1 MSHSR
6 NRNQA
11 PRRGA
16 FDHGAA
22 SSVLSD
28 GRARFIL
35 FVFLAIAS
43 VFLLRL
49 VFLQVIVAG
58 DYSEQASISRTSVI
72 DVPAKRGTIYDR
84 NGNVLA
90 MSVDAKTVYCN
101 PNEVTDAS
109 WEAEQIAS
117 VLGGKSSDYEGLLET
132 EDTSFVYIQRK
143 VELET
148 AEKLMEMELDGV
160 HFLEDSKRVYPYG
173 EVAGQIIG
181 LTDID
186 DNGQSGLEL
195 YYDDILK
202 GTAGRIV
209 AEYGQ
214 DGMTIPGGTHEYV
227 QAVNGQDIVISID
240 IGMQQKVEESL
251 KSGVET
257 IEGKA
262 GSAVLMDGGT
272 GEIYAIASLPLL
284 NPADRTKVEAGATEI
299 KAVSSAF
306 EPGSIFKT
314 VTFMAIMEAG
324 VLTPDD
330 TIFCPAALP
339 ADEYYV
345 TDAHERGDETMTVR
359 DILNRSSNVGTSL
372 AASKLGFPAL
382 YDKIVEYNLTEA
394 TGVDF
399 PGESGGYLT
408 DQSQW
413 STIQSYNVS
422 FGQGVSVT
430 PLQITR
436 FYGALVNEG
445 VECTPHFLLKNLTTG
460 EEPQWST
467 EKVIENTD
475 AIDTVDSML
484 QTVVTDGTGTT
495 AAVEGYQAAGKTG
508 TAEYADEEGGYVE
521 GVYNISFTGYL
532 SNTNSQLVCF
542 VGATEVPGDRTMT
555 GTFSDIMTFATER
568 YRIIAY

>member
-1 MSHSR
+1 M
-6 NRNQA
+6 
-11 PRRGA
+11 
-16 FDHGAA
+16 
-22 SSVLSD
+22 SD
-28 GRARFIL
+28 GRINA
-35 FVFLAIAS
+35 VFL
-43 VFLLRL
+43 VFLLIAAAFFLRL
-49 VFLQVIVAG
+49 FYLQVIVA
-58 DYSEQASISRTSVI
+58 DEYSDQASMSRTSVI

-90 MSVDAKTVYCN
+90 MSVDAKTIYCN
-101 PNEVTDAS
+101 PKEVTDAS

-117 VLGGKSSDYEGLLET
+117 VLGGDASDYQELLET
-132 EDTSFVYIQRK
+132 EGTSFVYIQRK

-148 AEKLMEMELDGV
+148 AEKLMELELDGV

-202 GTAGRIV
+202 GTPGRIV

-227 QAVNGQDIVISID
+227 QSVNGQDIVISID

-251 KSGVET
+251 KSGVES

-299 KAVSSAF
+299 KAISTAF

-314 VTFMAIMEAG
+314 VTFTAIMEEG
-324 VLTPDD
+324 VLSPDD

-345 TDAHERGDETMTVR
+345 TDAHDRGDETMTVR
-359 DILNRSSNVGTSL
+359 EILDRSSNVGTSL
-372 AASKLGFPAL
+372 AASKLGFPVL
-382 YDKIVEYNLTEA
+382 YDKIVQYNLTEA

-399 PGESGGYLT
+399 PGESSGYLA
-408 DQSQW
+408 DQSSW

-430 PLQITR
+430 PLQMTR
-436 FYGALVNEG
+436 FYGALVNDG
-445 VECTPHFLLKNLTTG
+445 VECTPHFLIKNLTTG

-467 EKVIENTD
+467 EKVIDNAE
-475 AIDTVDSML
+475 AIETIDSML
-484 QTVVTDGTGTT
+484 QTVVTDGTGSA
-495 AAVEGYQAAGKTG
+495 AAVEGYDAAGKTG
-508 TAEYADEEGGYVE
+508 TAEYADEKGGYVE

-532 SNTNSQLVCF
+532 ANTNSQLVCF

>member
-1 MSHSR
+1 M
-6 NRNQA
+6 
-11 PRRGA
+11 
-16 FDHGAA
+16 
-22 SSVLSD
+22 SD
-28 GRARFIL
+28 GRINA
-35 FVFLAIAS
+35 VFL
-43 VFLLRL
+43 VFLLIAAAFFLRL
-49 VFLQVIVAG
+49 FYLQVIVA
-58 DYSEQASISRTSVI
+58 DEYSDQASMSRTSVI

-90 MSVDAKTVYCN
+90 MSVDAKTIYCN
-101 PNEVTDAS
+101 PKEVTDAS

-117 VLGGKSSDYEGLLET
+117 VLGGDASDYQELLET
-132 EDTSFVYIQRK
+132 EGTSFVYIQRK

-148 AEKLMEMELDGV
+148 AEKLMELELDGV

-202 GTAGRIV
+202 GTPGRIV

-227 QAVNGQDIVISID
+227 QSVNGQDIVISID

-251 KSGVET
+251 KSGVES

-284 NPADRTKVEAGATEI
+284 NPEDRTKVEAGATEI
-299 KAVSSAF
+299 KAISTAF

-314 VTFMAIMEAG
+314 VTFTAIMEEG
-324 VLTPDD
+324 VLSPDD

-345 TDAHERGDETMTVR
+345 TDAHDRGDETMTVR
-359 DILNRSSNVGTSL
+359 EILDRSSNVGTSL
-372 AASKLGFPAL
+372 AASKLGFPVL
-382 YDKIVEYNLTEA
+382 YDKIVQYNLTEA

-399 PGESGGYLT
+399 PGESSGYLA
-408 DQSQW
+408 DQSSW

-430 PLQITR
+430 PLQMTR
-436 FYGALVNEG
+436 FYGALVNDG
-445 VECTPHFLLKNLTTG
+445 VECTPHFLIKNLTTG

-467 EKVIENTD
+467 EKVIDNAE
-475 AIDTVDSML
+475 AIETIDSML
-484 QTVVTDGTGTT
+484 QTVVTDGTGSA
-495 AAVEGYQAAGKTG
+495 AAVEGYDAAGKTG
-508 TAEYADEEGGYVE
+508 TAEYADEKGGYVE

-532 SNTNSQLVCF
+532 ANTNSQLVCF

>member
-1 MSHSR
+1 M
-6 NRNQA
+6 
-11 PRRGA
+11 
-16 FDHGAA
+16 
-22 SSVLSD
+22 SD
-28 GRARFIL
+28 GRINAI
-35 FVFLAIAS
+35 FL
-43 VFLLRL
+43 VFLLIAAAFFLRL
-49 VFLQVIVAG
+49 FFLQVIVA
-58 DYSEQASISRTSVI
+58 DEYSDQASVSRTSVI

-90 MSVDAKTVYCN
+90 MSVDARTIYCN
-101 PNEVTDAS
+101 PKEVTDSS

-117 VLGGKSSDYEGLLET
+117 VLGGNASDYRELLET
-132 EDTSFVYIQRK
+132 EGTSFVYIQRK

-148 AEKLMEMELDGV
+148 AEKLKELELDGV

-173 EVAGQIIG
+173 EVGGQIIG

-227 QAVNGQDIVISID
+227 QSVNGQDIVISID

-257 IEGKA
+257 VEGKA

-299 KAVSSAF
+299 KAISTAF

-314 VTFMAIMEAG
+314 VTFTAIMEEG
-324 VLTPDD
+324 VLSPDD

-345 TDAHERGDETMTVR
+345 TDAHDRGDETMTVR
-359 DILNRSSNVGTSL
+359 EILDRSSNVGTSL
-372 AASKLGFPAL
+372 AASKLGFPVL
-382 YDKIVEYNLTEA
+382 YDKIVQYNLTEA

-399 PGESGGYLT
+399 PGESSGYLA
-408 DQSQW
+408 DQSNW
-413 STIQSYNVS
+413 STIQAYNVS

-430 PLQITR
+430 PLQMTR

-445 VECTPHFLLKNLTTG
+445 VECTPHFLIKNLTTG

-467 EKVIENTD
+467 EKVIDNLE
-475 AIDTVDSML
+475 AIDTIDSML
-484 QTVVTDGTGTT
+484 QTVVTDGTGSA
-495 AAVEGYQAAGKTG
+495 AAVEGYDAAGKTG
-508 TAEYADEEGGYVE
+508 TAEYADEKGGYVE

-532 SNTNSQLVCF
+532 ANTNSQLVCF

>member
-1 MSHSR
+1 M
-6 NRNQA
+6 
-11 PRRGA
+11 A
-16 FDHGAA
+16 F
-22 SSVLSD
+22 L
-28 GRARFIL
+28 
-35 FVFLAIAS
+35 VFLAIAAA
-43 VFLLRL
+43 FFLRL
-49 VFLQVIVAG
+49 VYLQVIVA
-58 DYSEQASISRTSVI
+58 DEYSENATLSRTSVI

-101 PNEVTDAS
+101 PKEVTDAS
-109 WEAEQIAS
+109 WEAQQIAS
-117 VLGGKSSDYEGLLET
+117 VLGGDASDYRSLLET

-143 VELET
+143 VDLEIAERLQEL
-148 AEKLMEMELDGV
+148 ELDGV
-160 HFLEDSKRVYPYG
+160 HFLQDSKRVYPYG

-181 LTDID
+181 LIDID
-186 DNGQSGLEL
+186 DKGQSGLEL

-202 GTAGRIV
+202 GTPGRIV

-227 QAVNGQDIVISID
+227 QATNGQDIVVSID

-251 KSGVET
+251 KAGVEA
-257 IEGKA
+257 IEGKN
-262 GSAVLMDGGT
+262 GTAVLMDGGT
-272 GEIYAIASLPLL
+272 GEIYAMASLPLL
-284 NPADRTKVEAGATEI
+284 NPADRTKVEAGATEV

-314 VTFMAIMEAG
+314 VTFTAIMEAG
-324 VLTPDD
+324 VLSPDD

-359 DILNRSSNVGTSL
+359 EILNQSSNVGTSL

-382 YDKIVEYNLTEA
+382 YDKIVRYNFDEA

-399 PGESGGYLT
+399 PGESSGFLT

-413 STIQSYNVS
+413 STIQAYNVS
-422 FGQGVSVT
+422 FGQGLSVT
-430 PLQITR
+430 PLQVTR
-436 FYGALVNEG
+436 FYGALVNDG
-445 VECTPHFLLKNLTTG
+445 FECTPHLLMKNLTTG
-460 EEPQWST
+460 EEPQWAT
-467 EKVIENTD
+467 ERVIDNVE
-475 AIDTVDSML
+475 AIGTVDSML
-484 QTVVTDGTGTT
+484 QTVVTDGTATA
-495 AAVEGYQAAGKTG
+495 AAVEGYDAAGKTG
-508 TAEYADEEGGYVE
+508 TAEYADEKGGYVD
-521 GVYNISFTGYL
+521 GVYNISFVGYL
-532 SNTNSQLVCF
+532 ANTNSQLVCF
-542 VGATEVPGDRTMT
+542 VGANEVPGDRTMT